1 MKMHWVKE
9 KKNRFMNDWKWK
21 GENCFTRKKL
31 HSWTLVENID
41 IQFWSHLTE
50 KKIIM
55 NKLVAKL
62 ASAGSVALMGYEI
75 GVHTSDE
82 DNESKIT
89 KVDVNKVHNNE
100 VIYVA
105 IIVLICVFVAI
116 LAKMYAKM
124 RQVAR
129 IV

>member
-1 MKMHWVKE
+1 
-9 KKNRFMNDWKWK
+9 
-21 GENCFTRKKL
+21 
-31 HSWTLVENID
+31 
-41 IQFWSHLTE
+41 
-50 KKIIM
+50 M